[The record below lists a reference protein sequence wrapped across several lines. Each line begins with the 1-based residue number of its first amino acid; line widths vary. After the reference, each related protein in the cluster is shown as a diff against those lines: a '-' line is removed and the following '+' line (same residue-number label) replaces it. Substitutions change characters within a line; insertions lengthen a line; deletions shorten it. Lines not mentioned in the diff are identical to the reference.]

1 MKTIAIAAA
10 PRADYGKKATKA
22 VRRQGLIPCVIYG
35 GGETVSFA
43 IDEKAVKPLIYTP
56 NSYIVELEIEGKKEL
71 AVLRDVQYHPIR
83 EQILHIDFYRVQEG
97 KPVAIAIP
105 VRLSGTAEGV
115 KVGGKLALSARKLV
129 VKAMVDQLPD
139 EIVVDVTP
147 LKVGQTIFVGDLQFE
162 NLQFVTPATT
172 AVCAVRVTRATR
184 AAAQQ

>member
-1 MKTIAIAAA
+1 MKTLDIKATK
-10 PRADYGKKATKA
+10 RADFGKKAAKA
-22 VRRQGLIPCVIYG
+22 FRREGQIPCILYG
-35 GGETVSFA
+35 GGEEVAFTV
-43 IDEKAVKPLIYTP
+43 DTKAVKPLIYSP
-56 NSYIVELEIEGKKEL
+56 NSYIVEINIDGKVET
-71 AVLRDVQYHPIR
+71 AVMREVQFHPVK

-105 VRLSGTAEGV
+105 VRLTGTAEGV

-184 AAAQQ
+184 AAQQ